1 VTAPRDASAR
11 RAARMLRWYPAAWRA
26 RYGDEFA
33 ELLIAEF
40 DERPRSWRRA
50 ADVVRGGLLARL
62 TCAGLTGHPLESA
75 EQIRAG
81 LATAACGLATCLALG
96 IAMWAQLTIG
106 WAWAPP
112 GTSGP
117 TVAMVAMSASVL
129 LLALLALLAAFPLAW
144 AVARGALRRDGW
156 CVRRPALLAAAGLVT
171 LAVGSRHF
179 ANGWPGTGSHSWAQP
194 GLVPAGVAAFGW
206 AATLSVSAYWA
217 HPAALAAF
225 PAAEITWMAVS
236 PAALI
241 AAVAGVAALVRRIDL
256 PARTLRYEAWLASGA
271 AGTMIIFLAG
281 ACWWLLA
288 GASGP
293 GLFHPGAIDA
303 ASVAVMMLALWM
315 ARRATSQA
323 RKSALSSRLM

>member
-1 VTAPRDASAR
+1 
-11 RAARMLRWYPAAWRA
+11 
-26 RYGDEFA
+26 
-33 ELLIAEF
+33 
-40 DERPRSWRRA
+40 
-50 ADVVRGGLLARL
+50 
-62 TCAGLTGHPLESA
+62 
-75 EQIRAG
+75 
-81 LATAACGLATCLALG
+81 
-96 IAMWAQLTIG
+96 
-106 WAWAPP
+106 
-112 GTSGP
+112 
-117 TVAMVAMSASVL
+117 
-129 LLALLALLAAFPLAW
+129 
-144 AVARGALRRDGW
+144 
-156 CVRRPALLAAAGLVT
+156 
-171 LAVGSRHF
+171 
-179 ANGWPGTGSHSWAQP
+179 
-194 GLVPAGVAAFGW
+194 
-206 AATLSVSAYWA
+206 
-217 HPAALAAF
+217 
-225 PAAEITWMAVS
+225 MAVS

>member
-1 VTAPRDASAR
+1 MTAPRDASAR
-11 RAARMLRWYPAAWRA
+11 RAARMLRWYPAGWRA

-40 DERPRSWRRA
+40 DEQPRSWRRA
-50 ADVVRGGLLARL
+50 VDVVRGGLLARL
-62 TCAGLTGHPLESA
+62 TRAGLTGHPLEPA

-106 WAWAPP
+106 WAWAAP
-112 GTSGP
+112 GTPGP
-117 TVAMVAMSASVL
+117 TVAMVAMSASML
-129 LLALLALLAAFPLAW
+129 LLAAFALLAALPLAW
-144 AVARGALRRDGW
+144 AVARGALRREGR
-156 CVRRPALLAAAGLVT
+156 CVRRPALLAAAGLVM

-179 ANGWPGTGSHSWAQP
+179 ENGWPGTGSHSWAQP

-241 AAVAGVAALVRRIDL
+241 AVVAGVAALIRRIDL

-281 ACWWLLA
+281 ACWWVLA
-288 GASGP
+288 GAPGP

-323 RKSALSSRLM
+323 RKSALSSRLL